1 MAQILRGGFCT
12 SEHIQA
18 DPSQPPRNPHSYKEK
33 EEWGRDIFGSR
44 GSRELTDP
52 LETPKTS
59 SLSSHLPSAS
69 VHAKLLQSRVQ
80 LFFFPGPTF
89 CNPMNRSLPDSSF
102 HGILQARILEWVA
115 MPSSR
120 GSSRPRDQTR
130 VSYVSCTGRW
140 VLHHHHH
147 LGSPSFAPFI
157 HNFFQHPFCAIER
170 SQKLLWSIRC
180 ACLMGSLFISEWDL
194 S

>member
-1 MAQILRGGFCT
+1 MPEGAESSQTLWRPQR
-12 SEHIQA
+12 QA
-18 DPSQPPRNPHSYKEK
+18 AFHLICPGQACMLSCFSP
-33 EEWGRDIFGSR
+33 GSNF
-44 GSRELTDP
+44 
-52 LETPKTS
+52 
-59 SLSSHLPSAS
+59 
-69 VHAKLLQSRVQ
+69 
-80 LFFFPGPTF
+80 FFFPGPTF
-89 CNPMNRSLPDSSF
+89 CNPMNRSLPESSV

-157 HNFFQHPFCAIER
+157 HNFCSTHSVPLKDHR
-170 SQKLLWSIRC
+170 SSSGQ
-180 ACLMGSLFISEWDL
+180 
-194 S
+194 